1 MFFEVFSFSIN
12 FNYIIMALSS
22 PALRASYVELVI
34 STLDS
39 TNLDLFWVQRNNFS
53 LSFFSWKCLKS
64 CDDLSEPIGMVF
76 LEHDTKMH
84 VACLVIRH
92 EDVWGWKACRDATRL
107 CRKNKDKKPYCCLD
121 CLQQN
126 ASKVA
131 QFFLSERIV
140 YLLQKGVQWWPNFH
154 AGWMVEEADRTKS

>member
-53 LSFFSWKCLKS
+53 LSFFS
-64 CDDLSEPIGMVF
+64 
-76 LEHDTKMH
+76 
-84 VACLVIRH
+84 
-92 EDVWGWKACRDATRL
+92 
-107 CRKNKDKKPYCCLD
+107 
-121 CLQQN
+121 
-126 ASKVA
+126 
-131 QFFLSERIV
+131 
-140 YLLQKGVQWWPNFH
+140 
-154 AGWMVEEADRTKS
+154 